1 MLNYPAIIYLFKVNT
16 TMSFLIKVLNVNRSM
31 SFESKKSKKLTNNK
45 ISLYLR
51 QLRKETDAININVL
65 QSEWAVL
72 WLPVFN

>member
-51 QLRKETDAININVL
+51 QLRKETDAIIINFL

>member
-51 QLRKETDAININVL
+51 QLRKETDVININFL